1 MRWRKWNY
9 YIHRDLGFLC
19 IGLTLIYAVS
29 GVLVN
34 HTSHDFNPNYTIEKV
49 AAEVSPLGVGVKPD
63 MKYVKQVLSE
73 LGETGSYK
81 NVAMLSTEEMRIFVE
96 GNTVDVNLIS
106 GSVMQEKIARKPVM
120 FEINY
125 LHLNKEK
132 GSWTWIADIY
142 AVALALLALTGL
154 LMIRGKNKV
163 RGVLLTLIGFVIPAV
178 CLVLYL

>member
-19 IGLTLIYAVS
+19 IGLTIIYAVS
-29 GVLVN
+29 GILVN
-34 HTSHDFNPNYTIEKV
+34 HTSHDFNPNYTIEKISS
-49 AAEVSPLGVGVKPD
+49 EVRPLGEDVKPD
-63 MKYVKQVLSE
+63 MEYVKQVLSE
-73 LGETGSYK
+73 LGEAGAYR
-81 NVAMLSTEEMRIFVE
+81 NVAMLSTNEIRIFVD
-96 GNTVDVNLIS
+96 GNTIDVNLYT
-106 GSVMQEKIARKPVM
+106 GKVMQEKISRKPVM

-132 GSWTWIADIY
+132 RSWTWIADIY
-142 AVALALLALTGL
+142 AVALTLLALTGL

-163 RGVLLTLIGFVIPAV
+163 RGVLLTVIGFAIPAI